1 MERNDVTDATH
12 CPRGK
17 TWQWRWTLAGL
28 AALIASSAAQAGCTV
43 SSTGMA
49 FGAYQP
55 LTVSGSLVSSDKT
68 SDASIAMVCTG
79 ISVLSSYTLALG
91 PSTVGPG
98 DRVSNRYL
106 ANTSGGADMQFNIY
120 TNPLHTTVWG
130 NGSSGSLISGVIP
143 ISLGSTTQTVTVYG
157 RIPGGQATLR
167 AGSFSGSLL
176 ITLTYNP

>member
-1 MERNDVTDATH
+1 MTEATH
-12 CPRGK
+12 CPRGN
-17 TWQWRWTLAGL
+17 TWPWRGTLAGL
-28 AALIASSAAQAGCTV
+28 AALIASGAAQAGCTV
-43 SSTGMA
+43 SSSGLA

-55 LTVSGSLVSSDKT
+55 LSVSGNLISSDKT
-68 SDASIAMVCTG
+68 SDASIAIVCTG

-91 PSTVGPG
+91 PSTTGAG
-98 DRVSNRYL
+98 DRISNRYL
-106 ANTSGGADMQFNIY
+106 SNTSGGADMLFNVY

-130 NGSSGSLISGVIP
+130 NGSTGSLISGVIP

-176 ITLTYNP
+176 MTLTYNP